1 MLYFGLKLKQ
11 LRMNRKLTQQQLAD
25 KLGVTKATISAY
37 ETQAK
42 HPSVEVLIQISRLF
56 EVSSDY
62 LLDLSDHPQ
71 INVSSLTDDQAMLIQ
86 SLIQQFNLL
95 NNIRE

>member
-71 INVSSLTDDQAMLIQ
+71 INVSSLTDEQVMLIQ

>member
-71 INVSSLTDDQAMLIQ
+71 INVSSLTDEQAMLIQ